1 MTILP
6 QKDNFGLHFAAF
18 FYKKEYFMAE
28 IQLAELNALVNG
40 ESNMIRIAEERYHAN
55 VGTVAS
61 AICEAKNLRALLLAG
76 PSGAGKTTTAN
87 LISDAVRALGEECIV
102 LSLDDFYL
110 DHADERY
117 PKNERGEHD
126 YERPESLDLDTLRAT
141 LASITRGEEFLI
153 PKYDFKVSARVSEK
167 IHPAMPDGCVI
178 IEGLHALN
186 PIISESLPS
195 EKIKKAFVSTSTN
208 INDGEERIISGRKVR
223 FVRRLVRDSIFRGAD
238 AARTLGLW
246 QGVLAAEDIYLY
258 PYKHLADFAFDTFHS
273 FELGAMRDRALA
285 LLSVAAV
292 EDSEYAKIV
301 KDALSRI
308 NAVDSGLI
316 PANSLIR
323 EFIGGGIYEKIY

>member
-1 MTILP
+1 
-6 QKDNFGLHFAAF
+6 
-18 FYKKEYFMAE
+18 MAE
-28 IQLAELNALVNG
+28 IQLRGLNALVKDEAAMIG
-40 ESNMIRIAEERYHAN
+40 EAELNYHAN
-55 VGTVAS
+55 VSAVAEMIS
-61 AICEAKNLRALLLAG
+61 EEKSLRALLLAG

-87 LISDAVRALGEECIV
+87 LICDRVRALGKECIV

-110 DHADERY
+110 NHTDERY
-117 PKNERGEHD
+117 PKNELGEHD
-126 YERPESLDLDTLRAT
+126 YERPEALDLNGVRAT
-141 LASITRGEEFLI
+141 LGSITRGEKFTI
-153 PKYDFKVSARVSEK
+153 PKYDFKTSSRVSEK

-186 PIISESLPS
+186 PIISDSLPAD
-195 EKIKKAFVSTSTN
+195 KIKKMFVSTSTN

-238 AARTLGLW
+238 AARTLKLW

-258 PYKHLADFAFDTFHS
+258 PYKELADVAFDTFHS

-316 PANSLIR
+316 PENSLIR